1 MCLVDYE
8 MIQSSSADYDG
19 EDGDERDGRNLLY
32 WQTLISTTT
41 SFAYNA
47 TVTLGSLFCT
57 PTSFSLSECGRR

>member
-1 MCLVDYE
+1 

-19 EDGDERDGRNLLY
+19 EEGDERDGRNLLY

-47 TVTLGSLFCT
+47 TVTLGSLYCT
-57 PTSFSLSECGRR
+57 PTSFSLSELLTQP